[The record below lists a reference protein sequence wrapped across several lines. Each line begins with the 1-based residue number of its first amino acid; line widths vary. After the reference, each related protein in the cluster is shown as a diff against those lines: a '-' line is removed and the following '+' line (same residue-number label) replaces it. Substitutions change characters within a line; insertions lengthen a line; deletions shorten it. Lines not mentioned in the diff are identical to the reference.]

1 MSVDDIV
8 DMVAVRNC
16 VMRTRSAV
24 SMGCVVS
31 GARMARRAA
40 GRIPLACAQNVL
52 VDVSVVDMMQVSV
65 VKIVLV
71 AFVFDGRVP
80 AVGPVLMIV
89 LFVYPVIRLHRSLR
103 RPSWL
108 DALSSFVWGR
118 VPLAYGSTMGVSP
131 SIRSPRPSMRIGVSW
146 KTPTSRSS
154 ASVQTATTK
163 AAARSLPGPGIVAGR
178 TMLMSVSAS
187 FVIARCARTDSGDC
201 EGRVSKHVTGRHHFR
216 KNATRP
222 ARPGRR
228 CAEGSG
234 VSAVRPVDFL
244 RKSRRT
250 QGKAA
255 GRCPPNE
262 HDAEEVAAVFLDAM
276 NGTRHRL
283 DAHPWREWIL
293 RGFIRVED
301 AVYVGLGTV
310 LAAMALAL
318 LVAVAIAFAQ
328 ALLADALPGHAVQL
342 LDRLLLILMIVEILY
357 TVQVSF
363 SEHALVPEPFL
374 IVGLIATIRRL
385 LVLTAEF
392 ARLVESNTAAFRA
405 AMLELG
411 LLTVMIVA
419 LVVSLV
425 VLKGRAPHAS

>member
-1 MSVDDIV
+1 
-8 DMVAVRNC
+8 
-16 VMRTRSAV
+16 
-24 SMGCVVS
+24 
-31 GARMARRAA
+31 
-40 GRIPLACAQNVL
+40 
-52 VDVSVVDMMQVSV
+52 
-65 VKIVLV
+65 
-71 AFVFDGRVP
+71 
-80 AVGPVLMIV
+80 
-89 LFVYPVIRLHRSLR
+89 
-103 RPSWL
+103 
-108 DALSSFVWGR
+108 
-118 VPLAYGSTMGVSP
+118 
-131 SIRSPRPSMRIGVSW
+131 
-146 KTPTSRSS
+146 
-154 ASVQTATTK
+154 
-163 AAARSLPGPGIVAGR
+163 
-178 TMLMSVSAS
+178 
-187 FVIARCARTDSGDC
+187 
-201 EGRVSKHVTGRHHFR
+201 
-216 KNATRP
+216 
-222 ARPGRR
+222 
-228 CAEGSG
+228 
-234 VSAVRPVDFL
+234 
-244 RKSRRT
+244 
-250 QGKAA
+250 
-255 GRCPPNE
+255 
-262 HDAEEVAAVFLDAM
+262 M

-392 ARLVESNTAAFRA
+392 ARLVESNSAAFQG

-425 VLKGRAPHAS
+425 VLKRHTAHDS